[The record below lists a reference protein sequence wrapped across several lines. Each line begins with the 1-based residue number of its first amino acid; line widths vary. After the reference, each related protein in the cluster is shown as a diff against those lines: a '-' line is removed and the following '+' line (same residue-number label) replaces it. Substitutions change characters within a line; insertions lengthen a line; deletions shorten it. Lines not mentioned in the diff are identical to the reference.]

1 MHELTGGQ
9 KARCAV
15 REFKTITDALAI
27 KGEYRQNGK
36 TGHSLERCLLN
47 LSPEIYGS
55 MNDPRVVELNGMEY
69 VIDRLPRGIEE
80 CNRVI
85 LTEEDPLGNDAFERT
100 EPYKRRRTCYCV
112 GKNEMC
118 FVISRGLSEIY
129 DIVTHLT
136 FLNVEAKKIHGK
148 MKDSTGKTSI
158 EWHELEKAVQNMDR
172 FSAADLDQALWDLS
186 IILGRPYQETRST
199 YERLEKSKKSFGS
212 NNGLFSLVY
221 HLGRRVEAEQQS
233 WNNALTI
240 YLTPSLMNIIGYH
253 EYEKKWARHI
263 HETLHALN
271 LVERPLHIISANLHS
286 VRNTLY
292 AYAAMG
298 GEAVS
303 GEDPYEFALRARDCG
318 EEIKDFAAKRGFH
331 EIKDESGCHVGCQV
345 IDTALLG
352 PVPFHPE
359 IDMGKSRIK
368 KDGPVIVVIDYAF
381 GAQAFELME
390 NLLEPHVS
398 GETVMRFHFGSV
410 SIMGKAGILPGKKG
424 DIMLPTAHIVEG
436 IGDNYIFDN
445 DLKEEDFEGSDGVFT
460 GPMATVLG
468 TSLQNR
474 HMLTEF
480 EAGWKIIGLEME
492 GGHYQRAIGA
502 AIIKGN
508 VSKDIKVRYAY
519 YASDNPL
526 ETGNTLAAGAME
538 KEGVK
543 PTYMITQKI
552 LTKILGPRD

>member
-1 MHELTGGQ
+1 
-9 KARCAV
+9 
-15 REFKTITDALAI
+15 
-27 KGEYRQNGK
+27 
-36 TGHSLERCLLN
+36 
-47 LSPEIYGS
+47 

-85 LTEEDPLGNDAFERT
+85 LTEEDPSGCDAFERT

-129 DIVTHLT
+129 DILTHLT
-136 FLNVEAKKIHGK
+136 FLNVEAKKIHKK

-158 EWHELEKAVQNMDR
+158 EWHELETAVQHMDR
-172 FSAADLDQALWDLS
+172 LSPADLDQALWDLS
-186 IILGRPYQETRST
+186 IILGRPYGETRNT
-199 YERLEKSKKSFGS
+199 YERLEKSRNSFGS

-221 HLGRRVEAEQQS
+221 HLGRRVEAELES
-233 WNNALTI
+233 WDNALTT

-263 HETLHALN
+263 HETLFELN
-271 LVERPLHIISANLHS
+271 LEARPLHIISANLHS

-292 AYAAMG
+292 AHAAMDG
-298 GEAVS
+298 DHGADPS
-303 GEDPYEFALRARDCG
+303 EDPYAFALRTRDRA
-318 EEIKDFAAKRGFH
+318 EEIKDFAVKHGFH
-331 EIKDESGCHVGCQV
+331 EIEDESGCHVGCQV
-345 IDTALLG
+345 IDTAMLG
-352 PVPFHPE
+352 PVPFHPG
-359 IDMGKSRIK
+359 IDVGKSRIK
-368 KDGPVIVVIDYAF
+368 KDGPVILVMDYAF

-390 NLLEPHVS
+390 NLLEPYEN
-398 GETVMRFHFGSV
+398 GESVTRFHFDSV

-445 DLKEEDFEGSDGVFT
+445 DLKQEDFGSAETVFT

-474 HMLTEF
+474 HMLREF
-480 EAGWKIIGLEME
+480 EASWKIIGLEME

-502 AIIKGN
+502 ALIKGN
-508 VSKDIKVRYAY
+508 VSKDMKVRYAY

-552 LTKILGPRD
+552 LSKILGSGP